1 MNINMPDYLEIA
13 VKEFDAAQSALDR
26 AETTTSQD
34 TMNAALRVVE
44 SRERTAIVLG
54 ILSIA
59 QDLRRLVE
67 RLDGFSDNLAEDAL
81 RVNVLR

>member
-1 MNINMPDYLEIA
+1 MNINMPDYLEMA
-13 VKEFDAAQSALDR
+13 VKEFDVSQMALDR
-26 AETTTSQD
+26 AETTTSQG
-34 TMNAALRVVE
+34 TMNAALRVAE